1 MSPGGGTRPSGGRI
15 RGRGAT
21 RVGRLLAVIVTV
33 GLAVSMSACASRAAE
48 WTDGDHAV
56 AGGGADGV
64 YFAYGTSLAAEL
76 SASLG
81 VSVVAEETAGSV
93 DNLLRVDSGEA
104 LVGFAQGDAAAD
116 AVAGAGAFAEP
127 LPIQAVARLYDEY
140 LHVVVRGGSDIH
152 ELADLAGRSVSLGA
166 ENSGVNVI
174 AGRVLDAA
182 GVDAASLH
190 DRRLD
195 LAESIDA
202 LERSEIDAFFWVG
215 GIPTPGIAALSEE
228 VPVRL
233 LPIEQSW
240 VDEVNR
246 RHSDAYRSS
255 DLPIG
260 LYGLEE
266 SATTLAVPNY
276 LVTSAS
282 TPPGV
287 VRDVV
292 AGLFDAR
299 TRIAQHVPT
308 AALLDRTQAIF
319 TGPVPLH
326 PGAVEYYRT
335 QRD

>member
-1 MSPGGGTRPSGGRI
+1 MNR
-15 RGRGAT
+15 RGRMPGF
-21 RVGRLLAVIVTV
+21 RRLVAAVMIAGVV
-33 GLAVSMSACASRAAE
+33 ASMTACASRSAE

-64 YFAYGTSLAAEL
+64 YFAYGESLADELSTSLD
-76 SASLG
+76 
-81 VSVVAEETAGSV
+81 VPFVVEETAGSV
-93 DNLLRVDSGEA
+93 DNLLRVESGEA

-116 AVAGAGAFAEP
+116 AVAGAGSFDEP
-127 LPIQAVARLYDEY
+127 LAVQAVARLYDEY
-140 LHVVVRGGSDIH
+140 LHVVVRGESDIH
-152 ELADLAGRSVSLGA
+152 GLADLPGRTVSLGA

-174 AGRVLDAA
+174 ADRVLDAA
-182 GVDAASLH
+182 GVDVASLQ

-195 LAESIDA
+195 LAESIEA

-215 GIPTPGIAALSEE
+215 GIPTPGIADLSEE

-255 DLPIG
+255 DLPVG
-260 LYGLEE
+260 LYRLDE
-266 SATTLAVPNY
+266 STTTLAVPNY
-276 LVTSAS
+276 LVTSAN

-299 TRIAQHVPT
+299 IRLAERVPM

-326 PGAVEYYRT
+326 PGAVEYYRA